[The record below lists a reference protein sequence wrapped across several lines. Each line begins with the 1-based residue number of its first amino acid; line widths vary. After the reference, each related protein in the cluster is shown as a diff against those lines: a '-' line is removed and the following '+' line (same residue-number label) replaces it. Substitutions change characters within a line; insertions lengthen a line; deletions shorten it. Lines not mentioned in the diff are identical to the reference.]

1 MKRPVYWDMFA
12 KQNEVLCH
20 KGYDFDTFL
29 IKEVQEREDILYNL
43 QEEYGGT
50 DKPVNHI
57 KPIVSVCIPTYQHV
71 QYIGKCLDG
80 ALMQET
86 TFPIEI
92 IIGDDGSVDGTVDVC
107 KDYAERFPDKI
118 RFFNRERVLTRV
130 FDSEA
135 HIERFCNWWWTLRDA
150 RGKYVAICEG
160 DDYWIDPLKLQK
172 QVDFL
177 ENHPDYGLVYGG
189 AKVFYQSRNEYGKNL
204 IGSSCLDVDDLLIA
218 NRVVTLTTCF
228 HRTLYLHY
236 VNEIMPLL
244 DRSKMGD
251 YPLWLYIA
259 FHSKLHFFSE
269 PLGVY
274 RVLDESVSHN
284 RNARE
289 EAEFVL
295 SSYSIKKMFV
305 EKYGKKYLLKRIRRF
320 VVETI
325 EKKYLSHD
333 EKCDISLLRANELS
347 IFVSLRSVVLYVL
360 SCFNWSRKLYLRK
373 NVNS

>member
-1 MKRPVYWDMFA
+1 MND
-12 KQNEVLCH
+12 KQPLVTIRCITYNHESYIRQCLEGFVMQKTNFPFEAIVH
-20 KGYDFDTFL
+20 DDASTDGTAD
-29 IKEVQEREDILYNL
+29 IIREYAEKYPDI
-43 QEEYGGT
+43 
-50 DKPVNHI
+50 I
-57 KPIVSVCIPTYQHV
+57 KPIYETEN
-71 QYIGKCLDG
+71 QYSKH
-80 ALMQET
+80 
-86 TFPIEI
+86 
-92 IIGDDGSVDGTVDVC
+92 DGS
-107 KDYAERFPDKI
+107 
-118 RFFNRERVLTRV
+118 LTHILN
-130 FDSEA
+130 A
-135 HIERFCNWWWTLRDA
+135 HT
-150 RGKYVAICEG
+150 RGKYIAMCEG

-177 ENHPDYGLVYGG
+177 EGHPDYGLVYGG

-289 EAEFVL
+289 EAEFVF

-360 SCFNWSRKLYLRK
+360 SCFNWFRKLYLRK

>member
-1 MKRPVYWDMFA
+1 MSTKLVSI
-12 KQNEVLCH
+12 CCI
-20 KGYDFDTFL
+20 T
-29 IKEVQEREDILYNL
+29 YNHA
-43 QEEYGGT
+43 
-50 DKPVNHI
+50 P
-57 KPIVSVCIPTYQHV
+57 
-71 QYIGKCLDG
+71 YIRQCLEG
-80 ALMQET
+80 FLMQKT
-86 TFPIEI
+86 TFPFEI
-92 IIGDDGSVDGTVDVC
+92 IINDDCSTDGTTEII
-107 KDYAERFPDKI
+107 KEYANKYPDLFVPIFHEENQYQKGVRGI
-118 RFFNRERVLTRV
+118 YAKFVYPKV
-130 FDSEA
+130 
-135 HIERFCNWWWTLRDA
+135 
-150 RGKYVAICEG
+150 RGKYIALCEG

-177 ENHPDYGLVYGG
+177 ESHPDYGLVYGG

-360 SCFNWSRKLYLRK
+360 SCFNWFRKLYLRK